1 MKIWKQ
7 DFPATEGM
15 YVAEFTQG
23 AILLSAREQRGR
35 VTVWALCN
43 HDAPA
48 ENYKILVA
56 ETGYSV
62 HSAHKFLGTA
72 MFDSGAYVL
81 HVFSVDD

>member
-7 DFPATEGM
+7 DFAARPGM
-15 YVAEFTQG
+15 YIAEFREG
-23 AILLSAREQRGR
+23 ALLLSAREQKDR
-35 VTVWALCN
+35 VSVWALCN
-43 HDAPA
+43 QDAPA
-48 ENYKILVA
+48 ANFKILVA